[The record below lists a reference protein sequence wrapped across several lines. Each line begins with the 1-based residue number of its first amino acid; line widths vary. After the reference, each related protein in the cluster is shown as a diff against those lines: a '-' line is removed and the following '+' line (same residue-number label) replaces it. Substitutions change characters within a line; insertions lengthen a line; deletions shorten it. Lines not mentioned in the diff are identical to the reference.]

1 MNLTQ
6 RSNNPFSE
14 AHSHITNQTTLIN
27 KAKRRE
33 VLDRDLLPPSDYY
46 KEQFDRD
53 NELDILLYRWAYERF
68 AGPGAAGATGTGTG
82 TGGS

>member
-33 VLDRDLLPPSDYY
+33 VLDRDLLPPSD